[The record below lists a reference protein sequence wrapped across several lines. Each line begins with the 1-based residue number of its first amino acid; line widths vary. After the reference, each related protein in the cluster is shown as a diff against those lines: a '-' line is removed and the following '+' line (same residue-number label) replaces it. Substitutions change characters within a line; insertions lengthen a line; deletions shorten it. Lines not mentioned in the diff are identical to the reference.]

1 MYSRCVTET
10 EHATDWQRQWE
21 HEPLDLAAPQAE
33 ARTPRWRAQEELV
46 RARFGGFDGL
56 RVVELGAGRG
66 LNGLLY
72 AQRGANVT
80 LVDNLDLPLAQA
92 KRLFDANDAAGR
104 ATASPTSSSSRTTC
118 ARRSTSRCPSASAST
133 SSASGGS
140 QSCARTST
148 SCGPAGSR

>member
-1 MYSRCVTET
+1 MTDT

-46 RARFGGFDGL
+46 RTRFGRFDGL

-72 AQRGANVT
+72 AQRGAHVT
-80 LVDNLDLPLAQA
+80 LVDNLELPLAQA
-92 KRLFDANDAAGR
+92 KRLFDANDADADLRVADVFELPAELRG
-104 ATASPTSSSSRTTC
+104 TFDVSM
-118 ARRSTSRCPSASAST
+118 
-133 SSASGGS
+133 
-140 QSCARTST
+140 
-148 SCGPAGSR
+148 SCGPAASR